1 MILFIIS
8 LLIIIIGL
16 IILGYVIF
24 KKIPDLKN
32 LNIESLSEE
41 KQGLIRK
48 KILEAKFLRL
58 SSNLKTKINQVTS
71 SRSGLLSS
79 KIKQIKARVVELE
92 KKYQENKDDSLKP
105 KTIEELF
112 KEAEKFIDEE
122 QSAEAEKSLIEII
135 AKDNKNITAYEML
148 GDLYFSMKS
157 YSQAEEIY
165 KYLLKL
171 KIVGD
176 SGKKVIRSH
185 KMEELEAEALSKL
198 DIDSKIAVYYE
209 DLGQIYEAMKK
220 DSKALDSYLKA
231 TSVDPNNPKYL
242 DKLLEMSLKMKDR
255 GLAKDAFNNLKK
267 INPDNAK
274 LDDFKEAIE
283 NL

>member
-8 LLIIIIGL
+8 LAVIVLGL
-16 IILGYVIF
+16 AVFGYLIF

-32 LNIESLSEE
+32 LNVESLIEE
-41 KQGLIRK
+41 KQGQAK
-48 KILEAKFLRL
+48 AHILEAKFLRL
-58 SSNLKTKINQVTS
+58 NSKLKSKINKFIVPRQ
-71 SRSGLLSS
+71 GLLAQ
-79 KIKQIKARVVELE
+79 KIQQIKDRVMEIE
-92 KKYQENKDDSLKP
+92 KQYKTGGEQATEP
-105 KTIEELF
+105 KTVEELF
-112 KEAEKFIDEE
+112 LETAKFIEVKDYVN
-122 QSAEAEKSLIEII
+122 AERSLIEII
-135 AKDNKNITAYEML
+135 AKDNKNIQAYEKL
-148 GDLYFSMKS
+148 GDLYFKMKN
-157 YSQAEEIY
+157 YDQAEEIY

-176 SGKKVIRSH
+176 SGKRVIRGH

-209 DLGQIYEAMKK
+209 ELGQVYEALGK
-220 DSKALDSYLKA
+220 DNKALDAYLKA

-242 DKLLEMSLKMKDR
+242 DKLLEMSIIVKDR
-255 GLAKDAFNNLKK
+255 GLAKSTLNNLKK

-274 LDDFKEAIE
+274 LVDWQQAIE